1 MNFSMTHHLPH
12 SVNFLVYYLASG
24 RALSRLIPSVRMSNK
39 GGRGRGRR
47 GTGIASQADTQLNT
61 LVLHSTDTR
70 LVLNIPE
77 LVNYLNTLYR
87 YYIPN

>member
-1 MNFSMTHHLPH
+1 MTLHLPP

-47 GTGIASQADTQLNT
+47 STGMASQADTQLNT
-61 LVLHSTDTR
+61 LVHCSTDTR
-70 LVLNIPE
+70 LILN
-77 LVNYLNTLYR
+77 YSTT
-87 YYIPN
+87 